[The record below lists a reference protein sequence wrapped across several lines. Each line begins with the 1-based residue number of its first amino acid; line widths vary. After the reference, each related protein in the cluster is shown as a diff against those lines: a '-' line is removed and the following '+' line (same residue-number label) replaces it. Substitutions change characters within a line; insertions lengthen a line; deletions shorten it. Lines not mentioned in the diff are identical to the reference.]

1 MRKGD
6 GVSVP
11 VFAVGV
17 WRCLDVEWVW
27 LTFFHSENLL
37 SMLPIIQPV
46 QPVHQ
51 AEKENQPSFPKF
63 LFWMLLALFVLFAA
77 KSFIE
82 FDKNGIPR
90 LAKWREKKLEKELED
105 LDGAEQYV
113 LTAGKND
120 WYPCFS
126 CPDTTHIYLYLG
138 EVWKYGATTKG
149 QQGRYGKSLKGQYL
163 DYTVQFDGTLEACL
177 KEEKRKI
184 YGYAVLPENLK
195 RPRPLIRPPGN
206 KKDS

>member
-1 MRKGD
+1 MAH
-6 GVSVP
+6 
-11 VFAVGV
+11 VFHF
-17 WRCLDVEWVW
+17 E
-27 LTFFHSENLL
+27 TLL
-37 SMLPIIQPV
+37 SMLLFIQPV

-51 AEKENQPSFPKF
+51 AEKESQPSFPKF
-63 LFWMLLALFVLFAA
+63 PLLVLLAFFVFFAA

-82 FDKNGIPR
+82 FDVDGIPR

-113 LTAGKND
+113 LTAGRSG
-120 WYPCFS
+120 WYLCFS

-138 EVWKYGATTKG
+138 EVWKYGTTTKG
-149 QQGRYGKSLKGQYL
+149 QKGRYGKSLKGQYL
-163 DYTVQFDGTLEACL
+163 DYTIQFEGTLEDCL

-184 YGYAVLPENLK
+184 YGYAVLPENIKRLK
-195 RPRPLIRPPGN
+195 PIIRPPGN